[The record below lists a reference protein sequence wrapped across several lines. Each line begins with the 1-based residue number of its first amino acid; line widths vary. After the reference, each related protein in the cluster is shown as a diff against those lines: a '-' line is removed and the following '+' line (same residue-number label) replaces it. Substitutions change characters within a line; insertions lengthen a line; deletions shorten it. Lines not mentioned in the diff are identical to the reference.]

1 MINIYKNIILF
12 EMRLQEINFF
22 YINCKK
28 DKIKNERMISQWEK
42 CCEKYGENIPLI
54 RRDAV
59 HYLDYTAGYYD
70 SEYVVP
76 EIESKITGQISNI
89 AVYKS
94 HINLWKYIFDNRLQ
108 YALVLEDDVIIPED
122 FLVELDAI
130 MGNTP
135 ENWDILFFG
144 ILRMMAQKTKYSD
157 FHRMLNKK
165 GYNNG
170 LHCYLINR
178 ESTKKLLK
186 LITRVGAINQIDIL
200 LRDQAHVFQFFIYKK
215 LLVKQDVD
223 NIESTRLGRFVK
235 EELKKNFDEINLVCE
250 EEMPK

>member
-1 MINIYKNIILF
+1 
-12 EMRLQEINFF
+12 MRIKEINFF

-28 DKIKNERMISQWEK
+28 DQLKNDRMISQWTK
-42 CCEKYGENIPLI
+42 CCENYGDNIPLI

-59 HYLDYTAGYYD
+59 HYLDYSVGYYD
-70 SEYVVP
+70 SEYVMP
-76 EIESKITGQISNI
+76 EVESKITGQISNI

-94 HINLWKYIFDNRLQ
+94 HTNLWKHIWDNRLQ
-108 YALVLEDDVIIPED
+108 YAMIFEDDVNIPEN
-122 FLVELDAI
+122 FLVELERI
-130 MGNTP
+130 LGNIP

-144 ILRMMAQKTKYSD
+144 ILRMMAQKTDNPD

-170 LHCYLINR
+170 LHCYFVNFA
-178 ESTKKLLK
+178 STGKLLE

-200 LRDQAHVFQFFIYKK
+200 LRDQAREFKFYIYRE

-223 NIESTRLGRFVK
+223 NLESTRLGRFVK
-235 EELKKNFDEINLVCE
+235 DDLKQNFDEINLIS
-250 EEMPK
+250 

>member
-1 MINIYKNIILF
+1 MI
-12 EMRLQEINFF
+12 LQEINFF

-170 LHCYLINR
+170 LHCYLVNR